1 MPKNK
6 NTITFIKAVEE
17 SYKAKEKE
25 YMTALNEMLVS
36 TNELEESGEFETA
49 LKAAVATTLDSVFK
63 LYVTIY
69 GIKPTKEKTNA

>member
-17 SYKAKEKE
+17 SYKAKEKSF
-25 YMTALNEMLVS
+25 MASLNEMLVS

-49 LKAAVATTLDSVFK
+49 LKTAVATTLDSVFK